1 MKLRKSIP
9 LETIR
14 PRLLARDKQGVIEEL
29 VDLLHSTGKVAD
41 RKSALR
47 AVLDREK
54 KMTTGMQHGVA
65 IPHGRCDSVNSLV
78 AAFGMIPEGV
88 DFKSMDGNPSTIFV
102 LTLSPANRNGPHIE
116 FLGNV
121 NRLLVEAQNRDAI
134 LRCETAEEIFD
145 LLTKYD
151 EGEA

>member
-9 LETIR
+9 IETIR
-14 PRLLARDKQGVIEEL
+14 PRLAARDKQGIIEEL
-29 VDLLHSTGKVAD
+29 VDLLHSAGKVAD

-54 KMTTGMQHGVA
+54 KMTTGMQNGVA
-65 IPHGRCDSVNSLV
+65 IPHGRSDSVNSLV

-88 DFKSMDGNPSTIFV
+88 DFESLDGNPATIFV

-116 FLGNV
+116 FLGSV
-121 NRLLVEAQNRDAI
+121 NRLLIEEENRAAI

-145 LLTKYD
+145 LLKKYD
-151 EGEA
+151 DGES